1 MSDYPSSTGL
11 PPIPSST
18 IDPNLLS
25 PPTSSPVPPSVF
37 YSQSTPNRLVT
48 PPQNAS
54 IPTSTPISN
63 KTSGSYTYA
72 SETHNRDSENYRLSQ
87 ETSGL
92 FLGAMPP
99 TKFLDKF
106 LPIPQ
111 DTQTCPDSKEAFKSV
126 SSAEK
131 ELNMYAPFVSLVF
144 DSVPVMLHSHLVDH
158 GGDSIRSQFEVHRYT
173 FQSRCR
179 VRQTCA

>member
-1 MSDYPSSTGL
+1 MQLKLVMSDRPSFTGL

-25 PPTSSPVPPSVF
+25 PPTSSHVLPSVF
-37 YSQSTPNRLVT
+37 YSQSTPNRPTT
-48 PPQNAS
+48 PQPNTS

-72 SETHNRDSENYRLSQ
+72 SETHNRDSANYYLHQ

-92 FLGAMPP
+92 FLGTMLP

-106 LPIPQ
+106 LLISQ

-126 SSAEK
+126 SRVEK
-131 ELNMYAPFVSLVF
+131 
-144 DSVPVMLHSHLVDH
+144 
-158 GGDSIRSQFEVHRYT
+158 
-173 FQSRCR
+173 
-179 VRQTCA
+179 

>member
-1 MSDYPSSTGL
+1 MSDHPSSAGL

-25 PPTSSPVPPSVF
+25 PPTSSHVPPSVF
-37 YSQSTPNRLVT
+37 YSQSTPNRPIT
-48 PPQNAS
+48 PPPNAS

-72 SETHNRDSENYRLSQ
+72 SETHNRDSANYYLNQ

-92 FLGAMPP
+92 FLGTMPP

-106 LPIPQ
+106 LLISQ
-111 DTQTCPDSKEAFKSV
+111 DTQTCLDSKEAFKSV
-126 SSAEK
+126 SRAEK
-131 ELNMYAPFVSLVF
+131 ELNMYAPFVSLVLVF
-144 DSVPVMLHSHLVDH
+144 VPVMLH
-158 GGDSIRSQFEVHRYT
+158 
-173 FQSRCR
+173 
-179 VRQTCA
+179 